1 MLSEIYSAILKNG
14 LRTYKY
20 RNSTMKPAGHID
32 SSRSGAIFAYR
43 SKQLMNVGRGM
54 VITSEEAILENE
66 KKLTHWTPNTYRFGT
81 YADDYRTVV
90 KGHSEKNLSQI
101 NTFVVDIDSKENH
114 QGEIILACLDQVG
127 YMPTLILESDHGYQ
141 VYFVLKTPGY
151 VTKKSNFKVI
161 DVAKKIS
168 KTIRLQLAEK
178 LSGVDLGCNHF
189 GIARFPQ
196 ENNIVF
202 KEMNYQYSFADWIQW
217 SMKLESDQKTK
228 EDRERKLIVFPEK
241 KEIRQ
246 VDEPWFDMLLH
257 KANIVGGEGRLG
269 RNNVIFTLSLAY
281 YSSGYALD
289 TCEYNMFTF
298 NERLQEPLSE
308 AELVKIVRSAYSG
321 NYQAASREFIIE
333 LCQQWVSPTLKNNDL
348 FIQRRGWWKFKKPRD
363 QRKYSHKNEWKED
376 LLAYLSEKSLASEPY
391 LNLSKK
397 ELASQL
403 TMPKRTLDKILNE
416 LREENK
422 VFYKV
427 TRGRNG
433 GMIIA
438 SVKTLFARV
447 IQLSK
452 EKRLDYST
460 RITEVFG
467 LNESLVEETFR
478 QLSTPLNHLK
488 EVNLFEVD
496 TG

>member
-1 MLSEIYSAILKNG
+1 M
-14 LRTYKY
+14 
-20 RNSTMKPAGHID
+20 
-32 SSRSGAIFAYR
+32 
-43 SKQLMNVGRGM
+43 
-54 VITSEEAILENE
+54 
-66 KKLTHWTPNTYRFGT
+66 
-81 YADDYRTVV
+81 
-90 KGHSEKNLSQI
+90 
-101 NTFVVDIDSKENH
+101 
-114 QGEIILACLDQVG
+114 
-127 YMPTLILESDHGYQ
+127 
-141 VYFVLKTPGY
+141 
-151 VTKKSNFKVI
+151 I

-308 AELVKIVRSAYSG
+308 AELVKIVRSAYSS

-478 QLSTPLNHLK
+478 QLSTPLNPLK

>member
-1 MLSEIYSAILKNG
+1 
-14 LRTYKY
+14 
-20 RNSTMKPAGHID
+20 
-32 SSRSGAIFAYR
+32 
-43 SKQLMNVGRGM
+43 
-54 VITSEEAILENE
+54 
-66 KKLTHWTPNTYRFGT
+66 
-81 YADDYRTVV
+81 
-90 KGHSEKNLSQI
+90 
-101 NTFVVDIDSKENH
+101 
-114 QGEIILACLDQVG
+114 
-127 YMPTLILESDHGYQ
+127 
-141 VYFVLKTPGY
+141 
-151 VTKKSNFKVI
+151 
-161 DVAKKIS
+161 
-168 KTIRLQLAEK
+168 
-178 LSGVDLGCNHF
+178 
-189 GIARFPQ
+189 
-196 ENNIVF
+196 
-202 KEMNYQYSFADWIQW
+202 
-217 SMKLESDQKTK
+217 
-228 EDRERKLIVFPEK
+228 
-241 KEIRQ
+241 
-246 VDEPWFDMLLH
+246 
-257 KANIVGGEGRLG
+257 
-269 RNNVIFTLSLAY
+269 
-281 YSSGYALD
+281 LD

-478 QLSTPLNHLK
+478 QLSTPLNPLK